1 MNYKSRL
8 QKTEGQTGAEQL
20 AHDVEQAELQA
31 KADLLATKLQLSKEK
46 QKLENLRSSKSLSL
60 SKIVEQTMV
69 VSDYQK
75 GYEIAEKEVKELFG
89 DS

>member
-1 MNYKSRL
+1 M
-8 QKTEGQTGAEQL
+8 
-20 AHDVEQAELQA
+20 EQAELQA
-31 KADLLATKLQLSKEK
+31 KADLLATKLQLSKER
-46 QKLENLRSSKSLSL
+46 QKLENLRSSRSLSL

-69 VSDYQK
+69 VSDYER